1 MKSYHAGLTADVV
14 RLIVALLACSTVLA
28 VPAYAQRAGM
38 PQPEPVDPVKI
49 RQQETTVRE
58 IGLRSG
64 GTRVEESKDQQHV
77 QAVID
82 EIKQDYRRIQIVR
95 GEVAHV
101 ITTHQQLDF
110 KRITDEAEEINK
122 RAHRL
127 QSRLA
132 LYKAETEEKNKVEAD
147 EKNEAAQL
155 DFRDDQ
161 MQDAL
166 IKLCN
171 LIMNFTTNPVFQT
184 LTAVDVQESTR
195 ASHDL
200 SSIILLSSNI
210 KKTAERLSKTTK

>member
-1 MKSYHAGLTADVV
+1 MKSYHAGLTADRVG
-14 RLIVALLACSTVLA
+14 LIAALLACATGLA
-28 VPAYAQRAGM
+28 VPACAQRANM

-58 IGLRSG
+58 IGLRNVG
-64 GTRVEESKDQQHV
+64 ARPAEANDQQHV

-82 EIKQDYRRIQIVR
+82 EIKQDYKRIQIVR
-95 GEVAHV
+95 SELAHV
-101 ITTHQQLDF
+101 ITTHQELEF
-110 KRITDEAEEINK
+110 KRIAEESEEINK

-132 LYKAETEEKNKVEAD
+132 LYKAEAD
-147 EKNEAAQL
+147 EKNNSTKLE
-155 DFRDDQ
+155 FRDDQ

-184 LTAVDVQESTR
+184 LTAVDLHESAR
-195 ASHDL
+195 ASRDL
-200 SSIILLSSNI
+200 DSIILLSNNI
-210 KKTAERLSKTTK
+210 KKSAERLSKTTK

>member
-1 MKSYHAGLTADVV
+1 MKSYHAGLIADVV
-14 RLIVALLACSTVLA
+14 GLIAALIACSTGLA
-28 VPAYAQRAGM
+28 ILTYAQRANM

-58 IGLRSG
+58 IGLRSVG
-64 GTRVEESKDQQHV
+64 ARPAEARDQQHV

-95 GEVAHV
+95 SELAHV

-110 KRITDEAEEINK
+110 KRVAEEAEEINK

-127 QSRLA
+127 QARLA
-132 LYKAETEEKNKVEAD
+132 LYKAEAD
-147 EKNEAAQL
+147 EKNDATQVEFRADQL
-155 DFRDDQ
+155 
-161 MQDAL
+161 QDAL

-184 LTAVDVQESTR
+184 LAAVDLQESAR
-195 ASHDL
+195 ASRDL
-200 SSIILLSSNI
+200 DSIIVLSSNI
-210 KKTAERLSKTTK
+210 KKSAERLSKPPK

>member
-14 RLIVALLACSTVLA
+14 GLIAALVACSTCLA
-28 VPAYAQRAGM
+28 GSAYAQRAGM

-58 IGLRSG
+58 IGLRNTG
-64 GTRVEESKDQQHV
+64 ARPENAQDQQHV

-110 KRITDEAEEINK
+110 KRITEESEEINK
-122 RAHRL
+122 RARRL
-127 QSRLA
+127 QARLA
-132 LYKAETEEKNKVEAD
+132 LYKPEAD
-147 EKNEAAQL
+147 EKNEAAKL
-155 DFRDDQ
+155 EFRDDQ
-161 MQDAL
+161 MPDAL

-184 LTAVDVQESTR
+184 LTAVDVQESAR
-195 ASHDL
+195 ARRDL
-200 SSIILLSSNI
+200 SDIILLSSNI
-210 KKTAERLSKTTK
+210 KKSAERLSKPTK

>member
-14 RLIVALLACSTVLA
+14 GLIAALCACLTGLAA
-28 VPAYAQRAGM
+28 PAYAQRAGM

-58 IGLRSG
+58 IGLRNVG
-64 GTRVEESKDQQHV
+64 ARPAEANDQQHV

-82 EIKQDYRRIQIVR
+82 EIKQDYKRIQIVR
-95 GEVAHV
+95 SELAHV
-101 ITTHQQLDF
+101 ITTHQELEF
-110 KRITDEAEEINK
+110 KRIAEESEEINK

-132 LYKAETEEKNKVEAD
+132 LYKSEAD
-147 EKNEAAQL
+147 EKSNATQL
-155 DFRDDQ
+155 EFRDDQ
-161 MQDAL
+161 MQNAL

-184 LTAVDVQESTR
+184 LTAVDVQESAR
-195 ASHDL
+195 ASRDL
-200 SSIILLSSNI
+200 KSIILLSSNI
-210 KKTAERLSKTTK
+210 KKSAERLSKTTK